1 MRSANV
7 IIISIEDKIVNMI
20 IFLRHGQAENNTKK
34 ILAGRTPGINLTETG
49 REQAEQAG
57 AMLKSLNVSKIYS
70 SPIDRAMQTAS
81 IVGKHCDVEPISD
94 DRLIELDMGK
104 FTMIPYNEIFEKHGN
119 VFLKFYEGS
128 LEISHNGVE
137 SFAEVQ
143 KRVFDIVDFVK
154 NKHKDENVVL
164 VTHMDPIKAIIG
176 KVLSLQPEVLFQ
188 LIIANASLNIIKY
201 DDQNYYLSS
210 INSMNASRFHETF

>member
-49 REQAEQAG
+49 RKQAEQAG
-57 AMLKSLNVSKIYS
+57 AMLKSLNVSAIYS

-104 FTMIPYNEIFEKHGN
+104 FTMVPYNEIFEKHGN

-143 KRVFDIVDFVK
+143 KRVFDMVDFVK
-154 NKHKDENVVL
+154 NKHKDENIVL
-164 VTHMDPIKAIIG
+164 VTHMDPIKAMIG

>member
-119 VFLKFYEGS
+119 EFLKFYEGS

>member
-57 AMLKSLNVSKIYS
+57 AMLKSLNVSAIYS

-94 DRLIELDMGK
+94 NRLIELDMGK

>member
-49 REQAEQAG
+49 RQQAEQAG
-57 AMLKSLNVSKIYS
+57 EMLKSLNVSAIYS

-104 FTMIPYNEIFEKHGN
+104 FTMVPYNEIFEKHGN

-143 KRVFDIVDFVK
+143 KRIFEMVDFVK
-154 NKHKDENVVL
+154 NKHKDENIVL
-164 VTHMDPIKAIIG
+164 VTHMDPIKAMIG

-210 INSMNASRFHETF
+210 INSMNPSRFHETF

>member
-94 DRLIELDMGK
+94 NRLIELDMGK

>member
-1 MRSANV
+1 
-7 IIISIEDKIVNMI
+7 MI
-20 IFLRHGQAENNTKK
+20 ILLRHGQADNNTKK
-34 ILAGRTPGINLTETG
+34 ILAGRTPGINLTEQG
-49 REQAEQAG
+49 REQAEQSG
-57 AMLKSLNVSKIYS
+57 QMLKDLNISAIYS
-70 SPIDRAMQTAS
+70 SPIDRAMQTAE
-81 IVGKHCDVEPISD
+81 IVGKHCGVEPISD

-104 FTMIPYNEIFEKHGN
+104 FTMIPYEKIFEKHGN

-143 KRVFDIVDFVK
+143 KRIFDMVDFVK

-164 VTHMDPIKAIIG
+164 VTHMDPIKAVIG
-176 KVLSLQPEVLFQ
+176 KILSLQPEILFQ
-188 LIIANASLNIIKY
+188 LIIANASLNIIKF

-210 INSMNASRFHETF
+210 INSMNSSRFHETF

>member
-1 MRSANV
+1 MRSSNV

-57 AMLKSLNVSKIYS
+57 AMLKSLNVSAIYS

-176 KVLSLQPEVLFQ
+176 KILSLQPEVLFQ

>member
-57 AMLKSLNVSKIYS
+57 AMLKSLNVSSIYS

>member
-7 IIISIEDKIVNMI
+7 IIISIEEKIVQMI
-20 IFLRHGQAENNTKK
+20 ILLRHGQADNNTKK
-34 ILAGRTPGINLTETG
+34 ILAGRTPGINLTEEG
-49 REQAEQAG
+49 REQAKQAG
-57 AMLKSLNVSKIYS
+57 EMLKDLNISAIYS
-70 SPIDRAMQTAS
+70 SPIDRAMQTAE
-81 IVGKHCDVEPISD
+81 IVGKHCGVEPISD

-143 KRVFDIVDFVK
+143 KRIFDMVDFVK
-154 NKHKDENVVL
+154 NKHTDENVVL
-164 VTHMDPIKAIIG
+164 VTHMDPIKAVIG
-176 KVLSLQPEVLFQ
+176 KILSLQPEILFQ
-188 LIIANASLNIIKY
+188 LIIANASLNIIKF

-210 INSMNASRFHETF
+210 INSMNSSRFHETF

>member
-7 IIISIEDKIVNMI
+7 IIISIEEKIVQMI
-20 IFLRHGQAENNTKK
+20 ILLRHGQADNNTKK
-34 ILAGRTPGINLTETG
+34 ILAGRTPGINLTEEG
-49 REQAEQAG
+49 REQAKQAG
-57 AMLKSLNVSKIYS
+57 EMLKDLNISAIYS
-70 SPIDRAMQTAS
+70 SPIDRAMQTAE
-81 IVGKHCDVEPISD
+81 IVGKQCGVEPISD

-104 FTMIPYNEIFEKHGN
+104 FTMIPYDEIFEKHGN

-143 KRVFDIVDFVK
+143 KRIFDMVDFVK

-164 VTHMDPIKAIIG
+164 VTHMDPIKAVIG
-176 KVLSLQPEVLFQ
+176 KILSLKPEILFQ

-210 INSMNASRFHETF
+210 INSMNSSRFHETF

>member
-49 REQAEQAG
+49 RKQAEQAG
-57 AMLKSLNVSKIYS
+57 AMLKSLNVSAIYS

>member
-1 MRSANV
+1 
-7 IIISIEDKIVNMI
+7 MI

-34 ILAGRTPGINLTETG
+34 ILAGRTPGINLTEQG
-49 REQAEQAG
+49 RQQADQAG
-57 AMLKSLNVSKIYS
+57 EVIKSLNISAIYS
-70 SPIDRAMQTAS
+70 SPIDRAMQTAE
-81 IVGKHCDVEPISD
+81 IVGKHCGIKPISD

-104 FTMIPYNEIFEKHGN
+104 FTMMPYNEIFEKHGN

-154 NKHKDENVVL
+154 NEHKDENVVL
-164 VTHMDPIKAIIG
+164 VTHMDPIKAMIG
-176 KVLSLQPEVLFQ
+176 KVLSLDPEILFR
-188 LIIANASLNIIKY
+188 LIVANASLNIFKY
-201 DDQNYYLSS
+201 DDQNFYLSS
-210 INSMNASRFHETF
+210 INSMNSCLLYTSPSPRDVEESRMPSSA

>member
-57 AMLKSLNVSKIYS
+57 AMLKSLNVSSIYS

-176 KVLSLQPEVLFQ
+176 KILSLQPEVLFQ

>member
-1 MRSANV
+1 
-7 IIISIEDKIVNMI
+7 MI
-20 IFLRHGQAENNTKK
+20 ILLRHGQADNNTKK
-34 ILAGRTPGINLTETG
+34 ILAGRTPGINLTEQG
-49 REQAEQAG
+49 REQAEQSG
-57 AMLKSLNVSKIYS
+57 QMLKDLNISAIYS
-70 SPIDRAMQTAS
+70 SPIDRAMQTAE
-81 IVGKHCDVEPISD
+81 IVGKHCGVEPISD

-143 KRVFDIVDFVK
+143 KRIFDMVDFVK
-154 NKHKDENVVL
+154 NKHTDENVVL
-164 VTHMDPIKAIIG
+164 VTHMDPMKAVIG
-176 KVLSLQPEVLFQ
+176 KILSLQPEILFQ
-188 LIIANASLNIIKY
+188 LIIANASLNIIKF

-210 INSMNASRFHETF
+210 INSMNSSRFHETF